1 MTRAQHWSAR
11 GHRGP
16 YGGLGHP
23 PRAVCGGGG
32 GEEASCCLPDGPLSL
47 AALQALPPP
56 SPRPGGLAL
65 PAEMP
70 FGGGVSL
77 AAVSQAPGGE
87 QNSFKRSLMDAGHEV
102 CERTWKWGR
111 RSISQLGGVDE

>member
-1 MTRAQHWSAR
+1 MHGVAGVPMGGSVTHPELCVGAAGAR
-11 GHRGP
+11 RP
-16 YGGLGHP
+16 VAVSQTVP
-23 PRAVCGGGG
+23 CPWPRCR
-32 GEEASCCLPDGPLSL
+32 PSL
-47 AALQALPPP
+47 PP

-87 QNSFKRSLMDAGHEV
+87 PNSFERSLMDAGHEV

-111 RSISQLGGVDE
+111 RSISQLVGVDE